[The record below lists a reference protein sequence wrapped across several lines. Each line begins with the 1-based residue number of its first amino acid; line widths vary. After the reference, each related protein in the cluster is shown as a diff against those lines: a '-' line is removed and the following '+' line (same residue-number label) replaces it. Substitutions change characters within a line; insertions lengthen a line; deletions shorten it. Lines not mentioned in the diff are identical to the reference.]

1 MNLQNKSSQLK
12 EHFFSSL
19 KTVKYDS
26 YIFAILMFLSILG
39 VGITDASV
47 RMSHWYWTAMVP
59 VFFGFCLYLE
69 WQASIHM
76 EGAIGS
82 IFLKQLQHWLGLLAG
97 FYLAF
102 FLRGMG
108 SLDNQSTGLVL
119 LLLLAVGTF
128 MAGVTM
134 GWLFRLLGIFLGLCL
149 ILVAYMENYIAVII
163 ALSVFMLV
171 LYRFLTKAT
180 RLVEDDDIRLDKAY
194 SDD

>member
-1 MNLQNKSSQLK
+1 MNLRHQFGRLK
-12 EHFFSSL
+12 PLFFESV
-19 KTVKYDS
+19 KIVKYDGL
-26 YIFAILMFLSILG
+26 IFAILMFLSILG

-69 WQASIHM
+69 WQASLNT
-76 EGAIGS
+76 EES
-82 IFLKQLQHWLGLLAG
+82 IRSIVLKQLQHWLGLLAG

-128 MAGVTM
+128 MAGVTT

-149 ILVAYMENYIAVII
+149 ILVAYIENYIAVII

-171 LYRFLTKAT
+171 LYRFLTKST
-180 RLVEDDDIRLDKAY
+180 LLVADNDYPNR
-194 SDD
+194 